1 MRSTGAVIVFDAAPA
16 MAPFIAAMEKDFD
29 GDDFDEDEEAA
40 MVARSPTRPERVDN
54 IVTSGDVAGAQ
65 TPQEDKTLTVSP
77 PGSMPC

>member
-40 MVARSPTRPERVDN
+40 MVARSPTFQSASS
-54 IVTSGDVAGAQ
+54 IILWTSGDVAGVQ
-65 TPQEDKTLTVSP
+65 
-77 PGSMPC
+77 

>member
-40 MVARSPTRPERVDN
+40 MVARSPTRPERVVDN
-54 IVTSGDVAGAQ
+54 IVTSGDVAGVQ
-65 TPQEDKTLTVSP
+65 
-77 PGSMPC
+77 